1 METTE
6 LENQIEIVNAKT
18 ARQIEMYKNKKEH
31 LEDEK
36 IVLQNENENIK
47 ARINSLQK
55 SIAEYESKIKFLM
68 EYGA

>member
-36 IVLQNENENIK
+36 IALQNENENIK